1 MSRLVSHQQTLD
13 RIFAAVPNIAWPD
26 SGGHMTLNSR
36 TVNDRDVFVALP
48 GDRQDGRN
56 YMDQALAQ
64 GAALVLA
71 EADGFAAHGGEN
83 TDSRIVRIANLR
95 DLLPDLAKDFYGDPS
110 ATMALVAVTGTNGK
124 TSVVEFVGQL
134 LRSMGVKA
142 GCMGTLGARLDAT
155 PLEAINTTPD
165 VLTINHQLA
174 DWRTQGVKHVA
185 LEASSHALHQG
196 RLASLSLHTGVFTN
210 LTRDHLDYH
219 ATEAEYAAAKLS
231 LFERFGLQRSI
242 FNADDPVAR
251 QVLAVAKTSAIGIS
265 LEGAEAE
272 VQVAVQSMRPMVLRI
287 ESPWGV
293 AEIKVELSGRFNA
306 FNVAAAIVAV
316 AGMGFEFQ
324 QVCSAAENL
333 LPVPGRME
341 RILMSG
347 NRLAVVDYAHT
358 PDALESALQ
367 TLRDETKGQLWVVF
381 GCGGDR
387 DPGKRSLMGRSAARW
402 ADHIVVTSDN
412 PRSEEP
418 GKIISD
424 VMTGCGS
431 QAEVVVDRAEAI
443 RHALAMAESGD
454 TVLVA
459 GKGHEEYQDIA
470 GVRLPFSDQQVL
482 SALQSV
488 EGVRL

>member
-1 MSRLVSHQQTLD
+1 MTALTSRQQTLG
-13 RIFAAVPNIAWPD
+13 RIFAAVPDVRWPNTH
-26 SGGHMTLNSR
+26 GHMTLDSRAVKENSI
-36 TVNDRDVFVALP
+36 FVALP
-48 GDRQDGRN
+48 GGRQDGRD
-56 YMDQALAQ
+56 YIRQALER

-71 EADGFAAHGGEN
+71 EDDGIAAGVSA
-83 TDSRIVRIANLR
+83 DSRVVSVPSLR
-95 DLLPDLAKDFYGDPS
+95 AMLPELAKDFYGDPS
-110 ATMALVAVTGTNGK
+110 QIMSLAAVTGTNGK
-124 TSVVEFVGQL
+124 TSVVEFIGQL
-134 LRSMGVKA
+134 LRSMGVGA
-142 GCMGTLGARLDAT
+142 GCMGTLGARL
-155 PLEAINTTPD
+155 EAAPIEAVNTTPD

-174 DWRTQGVKHVA
+174 DWRNQGVRHAA

-196 RLASLSLHTGVFTN
+196 RLESLSLHTGVFTN

-219 ATEAEYAAAKLS
+219 ATAKQYAAAKLS
-231 LFERFGLQRSI
+231 LFEKFDLQRSI

-251 QVLAVAKTSAIGIS
+251 QVLTVAKVSAIGIS
-265 LEGAEAE
+265 LEGAEAG
-272 VQVAVQSMRPMVLRI
+272 VQVAVQSMRPMVLQI
-287 ESPWGV
+287 QSPWGA

-306 FNVAAAIVAV
+306 FNVVAAVIAV
-316 AGMGFEFQ
+316 TGMGFEFQ

-358 PDALESALQ
+358 PAALESALQ
-367 TLRDETKGQLWVVF
+367 TLRDETMGRLWVVF

-412 PRSEEP
+412 PRGEEP
-418 GKIISD
+418 GKIISE

-482 SALQSV
+482 SALQSAD
-488 EGVRL
+488 GVRL